1 MKVPDL
7 YVGKTLYVGEGS
19 PNVFGRG
26 INAVRGSAYIEGPL
40 AVGNVTQFPVIPA
53 ALMVAPQVNGD
64 VKTPAYWSAYVYGG
78 VRVKGV
84 LLADVVAATQA
95 KPFVINHPTKPD
107 KKLVHVALEGPE
119 NGVYVRGR
127 LTGENYIEL
136 PDYWVNLVDEET
148 ITVQLQ
154 PIGYNQ
160 SLFVDKIRQN
170 KIYIKEA
177 GIGSLI
183 DCYYHVYGTRK
194 DIEKL
199 RVEVDPKE
207 YGL

>member
-7 YVGKTLYVGEGS
+7 FVGKRLIVGDGYPQALKLGLDE
-19 PNVFGRG
+19 
-26 INAVRGSAYIEGPL
+26 VRGSSYIEGPL
-40 AVGNVTQFPVIPA
+40 AVGNVARFPVIPA
-53 ALMVAPQVNGD
+53 ALMVAPQVNQD
-64 VKTPAYWSAYVYGG
+64 VKTASKWSAYFHGG
-78 VRVKGV
+78 VRVKGLIV
-84 LLADVVAATQA
+84 GDVVAATKA
-95 KPFVINHPTKPD
+95 KPFVIDHPTKPLM
-107 KKLVHVALEGPE
+107 KLVHVALEGPE

-127 LTGENYIEL
+127 LTNQKCIEL
-136 PDYWVNLVDEET
+136 PEYWLDFVDVNS

-154 PIGYNQ
+154 PIGSSQ
-160 SLFVDKIRQN
+160 SLIIDTIKDN

-177 GIGSLI
+177 SEQTMI

-199 RVEVDPKE
+199 KVEVSPEE

>member
-7 YVGKTLYVGEGS
+7 YVGKRLFVGEGS
-19 PNVFGRG
+19 PLALGLG
-26 INAVRGSAYIEGPL
+26 PTEVRGSAYIEGPL
-40 AVGNVTQFPVIPA
+40 AVGNVSRFPVIPA
-53 ALMVAPQVNGD
+53 ALMVAHQVNND
-64 VKTPAYWSAYVYGG
+64 VKTPAFWSAYFHGG
-78 VRVKGV
+78 VRVRGV
-84 LLADVVAATQA
+84 LVADVVAATKA
-95 KPFVINHPTKPD
+95 KPFVIDHPTKPD

-127 LTGENYIEL
+127 LTNKNYIEL
-136 PDYWVNLVDEET
+136 PDYWLNLVDEES

-154 PIGYNQ
+154 PIGRAQNI
-160 SLFVDKIRQN
+160 FV
-170 KIYIKEA
+170 ES
-177 GIGSLI
+177 IGDNMIFISSKDEMI

-199 RVEVDPKE
+199 RVEVNPED